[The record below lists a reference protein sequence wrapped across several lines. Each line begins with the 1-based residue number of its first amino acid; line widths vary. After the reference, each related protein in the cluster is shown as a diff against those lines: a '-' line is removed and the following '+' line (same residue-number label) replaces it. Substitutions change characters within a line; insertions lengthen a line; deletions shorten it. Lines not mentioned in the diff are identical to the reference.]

1 MPRIGIDLGGTKIEG
16 VVLDTAGD
24 VIRRERLTTPSGD
37 YQGTLDAVT
46 ALVLRLESESGG
58 TCSVGIG
65 TPGALSPRSGKLRNA
80 NSTCLN
86 GRTIDFS
93 QTGQSRQVPP
103 PPIEKPFDAD
113 ATCVDLAGDVAQDP
127 DVPGR
132 VHEIRVAVAEIPVAF
147 RGKDPGI
154 RLCLRGAAARFP
166 GDDQDPE
173 VRVQVAWADLEG
185 LAVETVD
192 GVALGT
198 VSHLFATGA
207 NDVLVV
213 RGDRERLLPFVWEQ
227 VIHSVDFG
235 AGLIRVDWD
244 PDF

>member
-1 MPRIGIDLGGTKIEG
+1 M
-16 VVLDTAGD
+16 VVLGRISGVYGVRGWVRIFSETEPREGILRYSPWYVDGEPREVAEGRRHGKGLVVRLRGCD
-24 VIRRERLTTPSGD
+24 DRDQAASLMGREIAIRRDQL
-37 YQGTLDAVT
+37 
-46 ALVLRLESESGG
+46 
-58 TCSVGIG
+58 
-65 TPGALSPRSGKLRNA
+65 
-80 NSTCLN
+80 
-86 GRTIDFS
+86 
-93 QTGQSRQVPP
+93 PP
-103 PPIEKPFDAD
+103 PSAD
-113 ATCVDLAGDVAQDP
+113 
-127 DVPGR
+127 
-132 VHEIRVAVAEIPVAF
+132 EF
-147 RGKDPGI
+147 Y
-154 RLCLRGAAARFP
+154 
-166 GDDQDPE
+166 
-173 VRVQVAWADLEG
+173 WADLEG